1 MTKNVS
7 KNNKAAK
14 TDELFDAALD
24 KVAGGGQSGAQAPKP
39 SKTLAPMT
47 RTDPIVIVRTSSTST
62 RQHW

>member
-14 TDELFDAALD
+14 TDELPDAALD

-39 SKTLAPMT
+39 SEDA
-47 RTDPIVIVRTSSTST
+47 RTYDKD
-62 RQHW
+62 